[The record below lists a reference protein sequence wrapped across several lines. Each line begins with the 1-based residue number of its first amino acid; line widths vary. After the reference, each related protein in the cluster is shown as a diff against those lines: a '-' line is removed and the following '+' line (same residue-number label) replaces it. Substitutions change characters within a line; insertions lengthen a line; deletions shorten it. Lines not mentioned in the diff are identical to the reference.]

1 MIHSSQTSTQATFV
15 SNALEAFIR
24 IGVVSLLA
32 VWCFKIGRPFIQI
45 ILWGIIIAVA
55 LRPTHRK
62 IQSMLNDRGKLAAT
76 LITLFALLLFIQAGV
91 MLSGTLLDGA
101 KQVSIK
107 IKEGTLVVPPAPQSV
122 KTWPIIGKPLHQA
135 WSLASV
141 NLKDTLASFTPQLSA
156 FSQWLLA
163 NAARSGVAILKF
175 MVSIVIAGILLVKA
189 DSGYKAAQAIGR
201 RLAGEGGV
209 ELVDLAGSTLRSV
222 TKGIIGVAVIQSLL
236 AGLGFFA
243 AGVPGAGLWALLVL
257 IIAVAQVPTF
267 LVLGPIILYVFSTAS
282 MVTAVLF
289 TVWSIFV
296 GLCDNFLK
304 PILLGRGVQVPMIIV
319 FIGAI
324 GGFISSGIIG
334 LFIGAIVFVVGYQLF
349 LAWLHQKATLIEE
362 SNKSQLK
369 LEDLSDE

>member
-1 MIHSSQTSTQATFV
+1 MTNSSQISNQVTFV
-15 SNALEAFIR
+15 ANALEAFIR
-24 IGVVSLLA
+24 IGVVGLLA
-32 VWCFKIGRPFIQI
+32 IWCFKIGRPFIQI

-55 LRPTHRK
+55 LRPIHRK
-62 IQSMLNDRGKLAAT
+62 VQSTLGGRGKLAAA
-76 LITLFALLLFIQAGV
+76 LITLFALVLVILAGV
-91 MLSGTLLDGA
+91 MLSGTLIDAA
-101 KQVSIK
+101 KELSIE
-107 IKEGTLVVPPAPQSV
+107 IREGTLAVPPAPQSV
-122 KTWPIIGKPLHQA
+122 KSWPIIGKPLHQA
-135 WSLASV
+135 WRLASI
-141 NLKDTLASFTPQLSA
+141 NLAAALSRFTPQLRA

-163 NAARSGVAILKF
+163 NAARSGMGILKF
-175 MVSIVIAGILLVKA
+175 MVAIVIASIFLVKA
-189 DSGYKAAQAIGR
+189 DTSYKAAKTIGT
-201 RLAGEGGV
+201 RLAGERGE

-236 AGLGFFA
+236 AGLGCLA

-257 IIAVAQVPTF
+257 IVAVAQLPTL
-267 LVLGPIILYVFSTAS
+267 LVLGPIVIYVFSTAT

-289 TVWSIFV
+289 AIWSVFV

-349 LAWLHQKATLIEE
+349 LAWLYQKAAPIEE
-362 SNKSQLK
+362 LTIS
-369 LEDLSDE
+369 